1 MDQILDSNQT
11 KPVWHLTPLPLAQV
25 NPSAIRPQYPRGGH
39 VPTLHSFCLAT
50 ISRNFHVVELTSFT
64 GVHPVLVRRVFSRIR
79 ADRGYEE
86 VQESEQISFNPDE
99 ATIWAYD
106 ALFEGADAGS
116 FTLALPPISTLAH
129 LKPNPHTPNVQHPLN
144 YLPSLFASSLLN
156 PTTSLL
162 TSLTL
167 DGMDRAVNDQNIQ
180 ALRYCTHLDVLWIK
194 GCRIT
199 DNGIRLLGSALD
211 LPGQKDSKE
220 GRGLWRLRAWFLG
233 GYLRD
238 TSCTE
243 ASFVVINR
251 TSQALFSGQNPNFQ
265 ACTDG
270 LVPLFASNLPPA
282 DIVSSLCLTLIKL
295 PREKS
300 DLVSLNVTSTSRPIP
315 DKFLPPLS
323 RTIPSSSSM
332 AASNKTYVPGI
343 GFIYGPNL
351 SSYFDEGDAEPQPL
365 GTSISLFNPSSS
377 SDEDIFPQVEEDN
390 WVEDNWV
397 PPEKHKRKIPR
408 KLDEKVQEEKIGKRR
423 MVDKVHKKQK
433 SAKAQRAKA
442 AAAAAAD
449 QIGEWWDDADGQAK
463 NFYSAASASAS
474 TPSKAKPMLD
484 AETAQADS
492 RGQGEGDRR
501 LMLVRV
507 VHDQWFLLTYPTANA
522 LAQAQMQVQA
532 KEVNWARKGQMA
544 EKRRKIVGDIMQA
557 TKNVRESSRKVVE
570 AYKATRTIGA
580 QATDRAGT
588 SGMTRTSALRAQTS
602 QGSEEIVRHRMERQ
616 VASPSG
622 SLTATPSRGQSS
634 SSISRTSDDPQN
646 PFKKPHTSKSFPT
659 KYSPPKYNGSAR
671 PSPLFSKKPSP
682 FAPHSRLVGKTP
694 GRGNTTSTTSSSIST
709 PEKPSSL
716 TGRPLSQPL
725 QSSSSPTMSSP
736 AAATYVKGPHPYS
749 NPFAPKPSSSRRA
762 SSPASSAQED
772 DGLDFG
778 FSNGAST
785 KKRTYGGAPGGEGR
799 RRGMKMFSGKVNGVV
814 LKSARE
820 A

>member
-1 MDQILDSNQT
+1 MQFGMDIMFGHPRLNSSQT
-11 KPVWHLTPLPLAQV
+11 KPVWHLTPLPLSQV
-25 NPSAIRPQYPRGGH
+25 NPSAIRPQYSRGGH

-50 ISRNFHVVELTSFT
+50 ISRNFHVVEPTSFT

-86 VQESEQISFNPDE
+86 VQESEQISFKPDE

-106 ALFEGADAGS
+106 ALLEGADAGS
-116 FTLALPPISTLAH
+116 FTLALPPLSTLAH

-156 PTTSLL
+156 HTTSLL

-167 DGMDRAVNDQNIQ
+167 DSMDRAVNDQNIQ
-180 ALRYCTHLDVLWIK
+180 ALRYCTHLDVLWMK

-211 LPGQKDSKE
+211 LPGQKDLKE

-233 GYLRD
+233 GYLRG

-243 ASFVVINR
+243 ASLIVINR
-251 TSQALFSGQNPNFQ
+251 TSQALFSGQNPSFQ

-295 PREKS
+295 PKEKS

-323 RTIPSSSSM
+323 RSIPSSSSM
-332 AASNKTYVPGI
+332 ATSNKTYVPGI

-351 SSYFDEGDAEPQPL
+351 SSYFEEEDGEPQPF

-377 SDEDIFPQVEEDN
+377 SDESTFAQVEEDN
-390 WVEDNWV
+390 LV
-397 PPEKHKRKIPR
+397 PREKRKRKITR
-408 KLDEKVQEEKIGKRR
+408 NLDEKVQEEKIGKRH
-423 MVDKVHKKQK
+423 MVDKVHKEQK
-433 SAKAQRAKA
+433 SAQAQRAKA

-449 QIGEWWDDADGQAK
+449 QLGEWWDDADGQAK
-463 NFYSAASASAS
+463 NFYSAASASVSAS
-474 TPSKAKPMLD
+474 SKAKPMLD
-484 AETAQADS
+484 AATAQADA

-501 LMLVRV
+501 FMLVRV
-507 VHDQWFLLTYPTANA
+507 VHDQWFLLTYTTANA
-522 LAQAQMQVQA
+522 LAQAPMQLQA
-532 KEVNWARKGQMA
+532 KEVNWAKEGQMA
-544 EKRRKIVGDIMQA
+544 EKRKKIMGHIMQA
-557 TKNVRESSRKVVE
+557 TKNVRESSRKTAE
-570 AYKATRTIGA
+570 AYKATCTVSA
-580 QATDRAGT
+580 QASDRAGT
-588 SGMTRTSALRAQTS
+588 SGTTRTSALRAQTS
-602 QGSEEIVRHRMERQ
+602 QWSEEIVRHRMEHQ
-616 VASPSG
+616 VVSPSG
-622 SLTATPSRGQSS
+622 TLTAMTSTGPSS
-634 SSISRTSDDPQN
+634 SR
-646 PFKKPHTSKSFPT
+646 PH
-659 KYSPPKYNGSAR
+659 
-671 PSPLFSKKPSP
+671 
-682 FAPHSRLVGKTP
+682 PHS
-694 GRGNTTSTTSSSIST
+694 S
-709 PEKPSSL
+709 
-716 TGRPLSQPL
+716 
-725 QSSSSPTMSSP
+725 
-736 AAATYVKGPHPYS
+736 
-749 NPFAPKPSSSRRA
+749 PFAPKPSPIHRA
-762 SSPASSAQED
+762 SSPISSAQED
-772 DGLDFG
+772 DDLTFG

-785 KKRTYGGAPGGEGR
+785 KKRTFGGAPGGEGK

>member
-1 MDQILDSNQT
+1 MARTSSIGRVT
-11 KPVWHLTPLPLAQV
+11 FPLV
-25 NPSAIRPQYPRGGH
+25 Y
-39 VPTLHSFCLAT
+39 
-50 ISRNFHVVELTSFT
+50 
-64 GVHPVLVRRVFSRIR
+64 FS
-79 ADRGYEE
+79 
-86 VQESEQISFNPDE
+86 
-99 ATIWAYD
+99 
-106 ALFEGADAGS
+106 
-116 FTLALPPISTLAH
+116 
-129 LKPNPHTPNVQHPLN
+129 
-144 YLPSLFASSLLN
+144 
-156 PTTSLL
+156 
-162 TSLTL
+162 SLTL
-167 DGMDRAVNDQNIQ
+167 ISTD
-180 ALRYCTHLDVLWIK
+180 LR
-194 GCRIT
+194 G
-199 DNGIRLLGSALD
+199 
-211 LPGQKDSKE
+211 
-220 GRGLWRLRAWFLG
+220 
-233 GYLRD
+233 

-351 SSYFDEGDAEPQPL
+351 SSYFDEEDAEPQPF
-365 GTSISLFNPSSS
+365 GTSISLFNHSCSSHGGT
-377 SDEDIFPQVEEDN
+377 FPQVEEDGR
-390 WVEDNWV
+390 V
-397 PPEKHKRKIPR
+397 PPEKHKRKIAR
-408 KLDEKVQEEKIGKRR
+408 KLDEEVQEERVGRR
-423 MVDKVHKKQK
+423 HMVDKVHKKQK

-442 AAAAAAD
+442 AAAAAPA
-449 QIGEWWDDADGQAK
+449 QVGEWWDDADGQAK

-474 TPSKAKPMLD
+474 TSSKAKPMLD
-484 AETAQADS
+484 AETVQANT

-507 VHDQWFLLTYPTANA
+507 VHDQWFRLTYTTANA
-522 LAQAQMQVQA
+522 IAQAQMQLQA
-532 KEVNWARKGQMA
+532 KKVNWAREGQMA

-570 AYKATRTIGA
+570 AYKATHTVGA
-580 QATDRAGT
+580 QAANRAGT

-602 QGSEEIVRHRMERQ
+602 QGSEETVRHRMKHQ
-616 VASPSG
+616 VVSPSG
-622 SLTATPSRGQSS
+622 TLTAVPSTGLSS
-634 SSISRTSDDPQN
+634 SSISRASDDPQN
-646 PFKKPHTSKSFPT
+646 PFKKPHTSKSSPT
-659 KYSPPKYNGSAR
+659 KYYPHKYNGSAR
-671 PSPLFSKKPSP
+671 PSALLPKKPSP

-694 GRGNTTSTTSSSIST
+694 SRGNTTTSTTLSSIST
-709 PEKPSSL
+709 PGKPPSVS
-716 TGRPLSQPL
+716 GHPLSQPL
-725 QSSSSPTMSSP
+725 QPSSSSTMSSP
-736 AAATYVKGPHPYS
+736 AAATYVKGSHPHS
-749 NPFAPKPSSSRRA
+749 NPFAPELSSIRRA
-762 SSPASSAQED
+762 SSPVSSAQED

-778 FSNGAST
+778 FSNGASA
-785 KKRTYGGAPGGEGR
+785 KKRTYGGALGGEGK

>member
-1 MDQILDSNQT
+1 MDQILDSSQT

-50 ISRNFHVVELTSFT
+50 ISRNFHTVEPTSFT

-129 LKPNPHTPNVQHPLN
+129 LKPNPHKPNAQHPLN

-180 ALRYCTHLDVLWIK
+180 ALRYCTHLDVLWMK

-199 DNGIRLLGSALD
+199 DNGIRLFGSALD
-211 LPGQKDSKE
+211 LPGQKDLKE

-233 GYLRD
+233 GYLRG

-243 ASFVVINR
+243 ASFMVINR

-351 SSYFDEGDAEPQPL
+351 SSYFDEKDAEPQPF
-365 GTSISLFNPSSS
+365 GTSISLFNHSCSSH
-377 SDEDIFPQVEEDN
+377 EDTFPQVEED
-390 WVEDNWV
+390 DWV
-397 PPEKHKRKIPR
+397 PPETHKRKIAE
-408 KLDEKVQEEKIGKRR
+408 KLDEKVQEEMAGRR
-423 MVDKVHKKQK
+423 HMVDKHKKQK

-442 AAAAAAD
+442 AAAAAPA
-449 QIGEWWDDADGQAK
+449 QIGEWWDDADGLAK

-474 TPSKAKPMLD
+474 ASASTSSKAKPILD
-484 AETAQADS
+484 AETVQANA

-507 VHDQWFLLTYPTANA
+507 VHDQWFLLTYTTANA
-522 LAQAQMQVQA
+522 LAQAQMQLQA
-532 KEVNWARKGQMA
+532 KEVNWAREGQMA

-570 AYKATRTIGA
+570 AYKATRTVGA
-580 QATDRAGT
+580 QAADRAGT
-588 SGMTRTSALRAQTS
+588 SGMTRTNALRAQTS
-602 QGSEEIVRHRMERQ
+602 QGSEEIVQHRMEHQ
-616 VASPSG
+616 VVSPSG
-622 SLTATPSRGQSS
+622 TLTAMPSTGPSS
-634 SSISRTSDDPQN
+634 SSISRASDDPQN
-646 PFKKPHTSKSFPT
+646 SFIKPHTSKSLPT
-659 KYSPPKYNGSAR
+659 KYYPHKYNGSAR
-671 PSPLFSKKPSP
+671 PSPLLPKKPSP

-694 GRGNTTSTTSSSIST
+694 SRGNTTTSTTLSSIST
-709 PEKPSSL
+709 PGKPPSVS
-716 TGRPLSQPL
+716 GHPLSQPL
-725 QSSSSPTMSSP
+725 QPSSSPTMSSP
-736 AAATYVKGPHPYS
+736 AAATYVKGPHPHS
-749 NPFAPKPSSSRRA
+749 NPFAPKPSSIRRA
-762 SSPASSAQED
+762 SSPVSSAQED
-772 DGLDFG
+772 DGLDFA
-778 FSNGAST
+778 FSNSASA
-785 KKRTYGGAPGGEGR
+785 KKRTYGGALGGEGK

>member
-1 MDQILDSNQT
+1 MART
-11 KPVWHLTPLPLAQV
+11 
-25 NPSAIRPQYPRGGH
+25 
-39 VPTLHSFCLAT
+39 
-50 ISRNFHVVELTSFT
+50 
-64 GVHPVLVRRVFSRIR
+64 
-79 ADRGYEE
+79 
-86 VQESEQISFNPDE
+86 
-99 ATIWAYD
+99 
-106 ALFEGADAGS
+106 
-116 FTLALPPISTLAH
+116 
-129 LKPNPHTPNVQHPLN
+129 
-144 YLPSLFASSLLN
+144 SSLGRVHIS
-156 PTTSLL
+156 PVYFS
-162 TSLTL
+162 SLTL
-167 DGMDRAVNDQNIQ
+167 ISTD
-180 ALRYCTHLDVLWIK
+180 LR
-194 GCRIT
+194 G
-199 DNGIRLLGSALD
+199 
-211 LPGQKDSKE
+211 
-220 GRGLWRLRAWFLG
+220 
-233 GYLRD
+233 

-243 ASFVVINR
+243 ASFVIINR

-351 SSYFDEGDAEPQPL
+351 STYLDEEDAEPQPF

-390 WVEDNWV
+390 WV
-397 PPEKHKRKIPR
+397 PPEKHKRKIAR
-408 KLDEKVQEEKIGKRR
+408 KLDEKVQEEKIGKRH

-474 TPSKAKPMLD
+474 TSSKAKPMPD
-484 AETAQADS
+484 AEAAQADS

-507 VHDQWFLLTYPTANA
+507 VHDQWFLLTYTTANA

-532 KEVNWARKGQMA
+532 KEVNWAREGQMA

-557 TKNVRESSRKVVE
+557 TKNVSESARKVVE

-602 QGSEEIVRHRMERQ
+602 QWNEEIVRHRMERQ

-622 SLTATPSRGQSS
+622 SLIAMPSRGQSS
-634 SSISRTSDDPQN
+634 SSICRTSDDPQN

-659 KYSPPKYNGSAR
+659 KYSSHKYNGSAR
-671 PSPLFSKKPSP
+671 PSSLLSKKPSP

-709 PEKPSSL
+709 PGKPSSL

-725 QSSSSPTMSSP
+725 QSPSSSTMSSP
-736 AAATYVKGPHPYS
+736 AAATYVRGPHLHS
-749 NPFAPKPSSSRRA
+749 NPFAPKPSSIHRA
-762 SSPASSAQED
+762 SSTIASAQED
-772 DGLDFG
+772 DGLAFG
-778 FSNGAST
+778 FTNGASA
-785 KKRTYGGAPGGEGR
+785 KKRTFGGAPGGEGKR
-799 RRGMKMFSGKVNGVV
+799 SFLGK
-814 LKSARE
+814 
-820 A
+820 